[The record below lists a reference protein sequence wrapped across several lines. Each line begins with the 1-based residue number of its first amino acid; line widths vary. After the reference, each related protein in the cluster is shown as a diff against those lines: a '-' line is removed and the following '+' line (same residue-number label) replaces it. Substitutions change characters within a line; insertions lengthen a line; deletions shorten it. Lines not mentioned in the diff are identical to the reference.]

1 MKNNQFK
8 HIVGE
13 VTPHG
18 NCDIRLF
25 GEIDEWTAQSFVN
38 EFLWLE
44 DMSPKKIN
52 IHINSVGGEVVSA
65 MSIYSMIANCQYP
78 TICIN
83 EGLAA
88 SAASIIWA
96 ASDKSMM
103 RDYAILMIHNP
114 FTEPDEEEEED
125 PDDGCKKKCETDD
138 GCKKECECDDPDDG
152 CKTKDEDPA
161 LKAFRTQIETIY
173 EKRFGLSKE
182 EVQNIMNGKGD
193 SDGTFFNADEA
204 VKAGIIPEE
213 NVIKTTK
220 QTSEIVKNEIK
231 GVKNAKILQNKFTS
245 IYNKVCSEIPMNEE
259 NKLSE
264 ATNPNLNKINNNF
277 FDNKSKTNMENK
289 DNTIEF
295 NFGAVVASL
304 GFKDKADV
312 NQVMNRISEL
322 VGKEKEIESLKQT
335 VNTLTVEKAGETAKY
350 NQVNDE
356 LTKAKNQLQVYLD
369 KDKQEFEAK
378 VTALI
383 EDAVTNGKITAESK
397 DSWTSMATEN
407 FELVQ
412 NTLNSIP
419 AKDKLSTEIENE
431 PGNVSQTIKQMQDK
445 VDAVVGKDFK
455 FGTF

>member
-173 EKRFGLSKE
+173 EKRF
-182 EVQNIMNGKGD
+182 
-193 SDGTFFNADEA
+193 
-204 VKAGIIPEE
+204 
-213 NVIKTTK
+213 
-220 QTSEIVKNEIK
+220 
-231 GVKNAKILQNKFTS
+231 
-245 IYNKVCSEIPMNEE
+245 
-259 NKLSE
+259 
-264 ATNPNLNKINNNF
+264 
-277 FDNKSKTNMENK
+277 
-289 DNTIEF
+289 
-295 NFGAVVASL
+295 
-304 GFKDKADV
+304 
-312 NQVMNRISEL
+312 
-322 VGKEKEIESLKQT
+322 
-335 VNTLTVEKAGETAKY
+335 
-350 NQVNDE
+350 
-356 LTKAKNQLQVYLD
+356 
-369 KDKQEFEAK
+369 
-378 VTALI
+378 
-383 EDAVTNGKITAESK
+383 
-397 DSWTSMATEN
+397 
-407 FELVQ
+407 
-412 NTLNSIP
+412 
-419 AKDKLSTEIENE
+419 
-431 PGNVSQTIKQMQDK
+431 
-445 VDAVVGKDFK
+445 
-455 FGTF
+455 